1 MRVSQAEK
9 DKSHRRIID
18 SAARLIRERG
28 VEGTAVAD
36 VMKDAGMTIGGF
48 YRHFASKDELTAAAL
63 EAAFAQSLDRLDLQD
78 DSVQAADAVAEFE
91 RFYLSA
97 EHLDHP
103 GYGCPIPA
111 LGGEVERKPGLEST
125 MTAGIEA
132 TIDKVAAGL
141 SGTSAQR
148 RSEAAARVAMIAGAV
163 MIARASDPALGQLVL
178 DSVRDRLDLGE
189 PAPAKRRGTSRT
201 HRGE

>member
-9 DKSHRRIID
+9 DKSHLRILD

-36 VMKDAGMTIGGF
+36 VMKDAGMTTGGF

-63 EAAFAQSLDRLDLQD
+63 EAAFAQSLDRLAPAENPD
-78 DSVQAADAVAEFE
+78 QAAHAVAEFE

-97 EHLDHP
+97 THVDNP

-111 LGGEVERKPGLEST
+111 LGGELERKPGLQSP
-125 MTAGIEA
+125 MTAGVEAMIE
-132 TIDKVAAGL
+132 KLAAGL
-141 SGTSAQR
+141 SGSPAQR
-148 RSEAAARVAMIAGAV
+148 RSEAAAHVAMIAGAV
-163 MIARASDPALGQLVL
+163 IIARASDPALGQFVL
-178 DSVRDRLDLGE
+178 DSVRDRLELGE
-189 PAPAKRRGTSRT
+189 PVPPKRRKTART